1 LKHGGGGGGSAMA
14 MGAAMMLTAAAPAN
28 RTGVN
33 FSFFKFAFMIL
44 GYPRSA
50 DR

>member
-14 MGAAMMLTAAAPAN
+14 MGAAMIPTAAAPAN
-28 RTGVN
+28 RTGVS
-33 FSFFKFAFMIL
+33 FSFFEIAFMTF
-44 GYPRSA
+44 GYPRPT